1 MSEVVVLLVV
11 SNCGI
16 GIGIVD
22 GTFLVGGD
30 DSYHMQM
37 IEHSI
42 TLSDT
47 PDDRMMTKGF
57 IY

>member
-1 MSEVVVLLVV
+1 MILLVV
-11 SNCGI
+11 SKCGI
-16 GIGIVD
+16 GVGIVE
-22 GTFLVGGD
+22 GTFVGGD

-42 TLSDT
+42 TLSNT